1 MLSFKYSVLSVLVT
15 LIVTGALGAPLTNNC
30 PTASANVANE
40 RITRLECLMNLVYDK
55 VFDDT
60 TGYDKLFVN
69 VTDNTSKLLLKA
81 DKTYVDNQLSLV
93 NASISLKANNATL
106 SDFASLSYV
115 NDQLNT
121 KASTVSVTSLT
132 N

>member
-1 MLSFKYSVLSVLVT
+1 
-15 LIVTGALGAPLTNNC
+15 
-30 PTASANVANE
+30 
-40 RITRLECLMNLVYDK
+40 MNLVYDK

-115 NDQLNT
+115 DD
-121 KASTVSVTSLT
+121 
-132 N
+132 

>member
-1 MLSFKYSVLSVLVT
+1 MLSFKNSALSVLVT

-30 PTASANVANE
+30 PTAAANVANE
-40 RITRLECLMNLVYDK
+40 RITRLECLMNLVYNK

-60 TGYDKLFVN
+60 YGYDKLFVN
-69 VTDNTSKLLLKA
+69 VTDNTSTLLVKA

-115 NDQLNT
+115 DD
-121 KASTVSVTSLT
+121 
-132 N
+132 